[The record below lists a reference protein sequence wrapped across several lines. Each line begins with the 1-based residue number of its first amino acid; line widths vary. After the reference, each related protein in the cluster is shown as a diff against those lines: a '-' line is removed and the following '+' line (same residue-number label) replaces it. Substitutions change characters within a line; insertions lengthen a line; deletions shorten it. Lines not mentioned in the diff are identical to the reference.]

1 MRSRDREVQSARPTA
16 AASVEVGGGQSAE
29 PRRRD
34 TSGPIVRP
42 PIAYACSLLSG
53 LVLDR
58 IWPLALPSSAV
69 LEGAG
74 ALLVAASIALF
85 ARSVGE
91 FRKFETPV
99 PSTRPS
105 TVVVRTGPYRFS
117 RNPIYL
123 AFTLL
128 QLGIGLWAG
137 SGWLLVLLVPTLAL
151 MSRGVIDREEQ
162 YMTQMFGEDYLRYC
176 RSVRRWL

>member
-1 MRSRDREVQSARPTA
+1 MRFRDPEVQSERSTPEAAVEQGRRRP
-16 AASVEVGGGQSAE
+16 AE
-29 PRRRD
+29 PRRKD

-42 PIAYACSLLSG
+42 PIAFACSLLSG
-53 LVLDR
+53 LVLGR
-58 IWPLALPSSAV
+58 IWPLALSSSGVRESAGV
-69 LEGAG
+69 LLG
-74 ALLVAASIALF
+74 AASIVLF

-91 FRKFETPV
+91 FRKFGTPI
-99 PSTRPS
+99 PSSRPS
-105 TVVVRTGPYRFS
+105 TTVVRTGPYRLS

-137 SGWLLVLLVPTLAL
+137 NGWLLVLLIPTLAL
-151 MSRGVIDREEQ
+151 ISRGVIDREEQ
-162 YMTQMFGEDYLRYC
+162 YMTEKFGEDYLRYR

>member
-1 MRSRDREVQSARPTA
+1 MRFRDRQVQSARPTA
-16 AASVEVGGGQSAE
+16 AAPIELGGGQSAE

-53 LVLDR
+53 LALDR
-58 IWPLALPSSAV
+58 IWPLALPSSGV
-69 LEGAG
+69 QEGAG
-74 ALLVAASIALF
+74 ALLVAASITLF

-91 FRKFETPV
+91 FRRFETPV

-128 QLGIGLWAG
+128 QLGIGLWVG
-137 SGWLLVLLVPTLAL
+137 NGWLLVLLIPTLAL
-151 MSRGVIDREEQ
+151 ISRGVIDREEQ
-162 YMTQMFGEDYLRYC
+162 YMTQKFGGNYLQYR

>member
-1 MRSRDREVQSARPTA
+1 MRFRDREVQSERPTA
-16 AASVEVGGGQSAE
+16 EAPLEQGRRRPAE
-29 PRRRD
+29 PRRKD
-34 TSGPIVRP
+34 TSDPIVRP

-58 IWPLALPSSAV
+58 IWPLALPSSGV
-69 LEGAG
+69 QESAG

-85 ARSVGE
+85 TRSVRE
-91 FRKFETPV
+91 FRKFGAPV
-99 PSTRPS
+99 PSSRPS
-105 TVVVRTGPYRFS
+105 TTVVRTGPYRFS

-128 QLGIGLWAG
+128 QLGIGLWACN
-137 SGWLLVLLVPTLAL
+137 GWLLVLLIPTLAL
-151 MSRGVIDREEQ
+151 ISCGVIDREER
-162 YMTQMFGEDYLRYC
+162 YLSEKFGEDYLRYR

>member
-1 MRSRDREVQSARPTA
+1 MRFRAREVQRVRRA
-16 AASVEVGGGQSAE
+16 AAAPIDFGGGPSPK

-42 PIAYACSLLSG
+42 PIAYAGSLLSG

-69 LEGAG
+69 QEGAG
-74 ALLVAASIALF
+74 ALLVVASIALF

-91 FRKFETPV
+91 FRKFKTPV

-137 SGWLLVLLVPTLAL
+137 NGWLLVLLIPTLVL

-162 YMTQMFGEDYLRYC
+162 YMTQKFGGEYLRYR